1 VDRQHRRR
9 PRWVEVFT
17 GPRPAIRT
25 LELAPPSHAE
35 EGVWVFL
42 AACFVCLFV
51 IYVIAFQRH
60 GQAPDAARANQ
71 VLGFQ
76 VLFRDLPGGEQR
88 VFRAMQEGMTEALRR
103 RGESGA
109 WPPVD
114 SLASA
119 GVPPFARDV
128 LDKSSF
134 GWSQQRDGAIN
145 QYMGTPAAGSGTPSF
160 LILGQEP
167 PPNGG
172 EAPSPGTVD
181 EEHQLL
187 PDGTLLHVTYWK
199 HSPPAPTAN
208 LVADP
213 ALAGWQ
219 QIRITSPFQAPQ

>member
-1 VDRQHRRR
+1 
-9 PRWVEVFT
+9 VEVFT

-25 LELAPPSHAE
+25 VVLAPPSHAE

-60 GQAPDAARANQ
+60 GHAPDAARASQ

-103 RGESGA
+103 RGEGGA
-109 WPPVD
+109 WPPVE
-114 SLASA
+114 SLANA

-128 LDKSSF
+128 LDKSSLA
-134 GWSQQRDGAIN
+134 WSEQRDGVIN
-145 QYMGTPAAGSGTPSF
+145 QYMGIPAAGGGTTSF
-160 LILGQEP
+160 LILVQEP
-167 PPNGG
+167 PPSGG
-172 EAPSPGTVD
+172 ETPSPGTVD

-187 PDGTLLHVTYWK
+187 PDGKLLHVTYWK
-199 HSPPAPTAN
+199 RSPPPPSAI

-219 QIRITSPFQAPQ
+219 QIRITSPFEAPQ